1 MKKSD
6 VCTEED
12 ARGIPVIWL
21 MLQELSRIIEIDSL
35 CLWRYLQRI
44 KNKEDP
50 NKYDVRF
57 LYFYNIFVRY
67 IILECYAY

>member
-1 MKKSD
+1 MKK
-6 VCTEED
+6 VTY
-12 ARGIPVIWL
+12 ARKKIPVIWL

-35 CLWRYLQRI
+35 YLWRYLQRI
-44 KNKEDP
+44 KNKEDL
-50 NKYDVRF
+50 NKYDARF